1 MIDPELIILYINDI
15 CKVTDLLKVII
26 FADDTNIFCS
36 EKQLTEHLF
45 AFERES
51 EILKCWIDVNK

>member
-1 MIDPELIILYINDI
+1 MIDSESIILYIIDI

-26 FADDTNIFCS
+26 FADDTNIFS
-36 EKQLTEHLF
+36 SKKPLKERLF
-45 AFERES
+45 AFEREP